1 MIDFRELAIPI
12 ADLAWLV
19 CIVLPFLWLLVRLP
33 RLIRWWRYYDNG
45 CSVRLAWYLSG
56 GLR

>member
-1 MIDFRELAIPI
+1 MNDFRELGIQIGEIAWFIPF
-12 ADLAWLV
+12 V
-19 CIVLPFLWLLVRLP
+19 VFLIWCLFKLR

-45 CSVRLAWYLSG
+45 YSVKTAWYLSG